1 MATEWH
7 YSKGGQQHGP
17 ISAADLN
24 ALAKSGE
31 LLPTDMIWKEGMA
44 EWKPAGSLKG
54 LFPPTTAP
62 APKKAPPPL
71 PTKSS
76 VKSSGIDVV
85 HPAVMEVA
93 RSTGRRILADR
104 LLLLCCCLGISVLLT
119 WVVPSILA
127 PRELTTIHYYIAA
140 EPEFEGVEDIYNDP
154 RIKAEVQKREREN
167 TRNEGRRTTSYL
179 FLAAF
184 LLTDIVLAGLTGFVA
199 YRRYF
204 ATAIDKLY
212 DKGGPELPPKF
223 PWTSEERAAPNPK
236 HLWAKVGI
244 GACIAIGV
252 VCLLSI
258 VGAIF
263 CLPFFSAAIL
273 IYVFG
278 INKRLFHGRWLP
290 SAGKGWIEFL
300 PGHVVKREDGSVGS
314 FALLPNQQFIDFL
327 DNGRL
332 VDCWKVLAFEH
343 STHLEVVDV
352 AGKTL
357 NFKRAKIGVYK
368 GSSIFSTSRADD
380 LQGSWQPM
388 TEENEWVQFTKDGA
402 VVFSDGSAGRFTLIG
417 EEPNEVIELE
427 MVKGASRQFRIVSLT
442 SDQLVIAEGQEA
454 TTFRRPKRPSAKTAK
469 GVETS
474 SNDSTEADETK
485 SGVTQKSKGI
495 LGGLFAFF
503 TKDKCTKCGRYSAEA
518 IHRRRT
524 GDIEQRVESR
534 PDPNTNYRS
543 LRQMVVNC
551 WTEEISYRCN
561 DCKHSWTEM
570 NRESQTA

>member
-17 ISAADLN
+17 ISAADLK
-24 ALAKSGE
+24 ALTKSGE
-31 LLPTDMIWKEGMA
+31 LLPTDMIWKEGMS

-54 LFPPTTAP
+54 LFPPTAAP
-62 APKKAPPPL
+62 APQKAPPPL

-85 HPAVMEVA
+85 QPAVVEVA
-93 RSTGRRILADR
+93 RSTGRKILADR
-104 LLLLCCCLGISVLLT
+104 LLLLSCCLGISIVLT
-119 WVVPSILA
+119 GIIPSIIA
-127 PRELTTIHYYIAA
+127 PRHLSTFPRDIAA
-140 EPEFEGVEDIYNDP
+140 EPGFENVTDEWNDP
-154 RIKAEVQKREREN
+154 RVEAEARKREREN
-167 TRNEGRRTTSYL
+167 MRNSGRQVTSGLL
-179 FLAAF
+179 FAAF
-184 LLTDIVLAGLTGFVA
+184 FLTDIILVGLLGFVA

-212 DKGGPELPPKF
+212 DEGGPELPPNF
-223 PWTSEERAAPNPK
+223 RWTREERAAPNPK

-290 SAGKGWIEFL
+290 SAGKGWVEFL
-300 PGHVVKREDGSVGS
+300 PGHVVKREDGTVGS

-357 NFKRAKIGVYK
+357 NFIRAKIGVYK
-368 GSSIFSTSRADD
+368 GSSIFSTSRADY

-427 MVKGASRQFRIVSLT
+427 MVKGSSRQFRIVSLT

-474 SNDSTEADETK
+474 SNDATEATDQQ
-485 SGVTQKSKGI
+485 SAPSSKGPMRSI
-495 LGGLFAFF
+495 WDFL
-503 TKDKCTKCGRYSAEA
+503 TKLKCPKCGQYSVLQSVPK
-518 IHRRRT
+518 RVKDL
-524 GDIEQRVESR
+524 GQKVESFYE
-534 PDPNTNYRS
+534 NGHYV
-543 LRQMVVNC
+543 QKVVNC
-551 WTEEISYRCN
+551 YVLERSYECESCKHEWTETYQS
-561 DCKHSWTEM
+561 SFM
-570 NRESQTA
+570 A